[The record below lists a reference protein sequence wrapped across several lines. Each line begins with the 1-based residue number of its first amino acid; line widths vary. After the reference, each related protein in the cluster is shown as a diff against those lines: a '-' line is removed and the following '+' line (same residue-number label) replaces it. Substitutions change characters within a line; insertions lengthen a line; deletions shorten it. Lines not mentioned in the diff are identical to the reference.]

1 MIFCGQNQLAGRGRH
16 EKKINGALA
25 SAALTIRYVIVLIE
39 GAATNPSGVIASNG
53 SAAFMFGYSRGLG
66 PDPHSSEKPPELMML
81 IV

>member
-1 MIFCGQNQLAGRGRH
+1 
-16 EKKINGALA
+16 
-25 SAALTIRYVIVLIE
+25 LTIRYVIVLIE